1 MKNSSIAL
9 LIILFSFLKV
19 EAQNDVVKSVQLD
32 EVVINAQASGF
43 SIEEFMQNVKSDS
56 TFYKAFLNLKYFPHR
71 MSGEVLVFNKKE
83 KEKGQMFRVA
93 QLLNDGGLVSVKILE
108 ERTNGKIKN
117 KNGEF
122 KYLTAEMYDEVFF
135 PKTPER
141 TSNLIHN
148 TEQEIDRS
156 SKFDRHKSELKKF
169 MFNPGS
175 EISSVPFIGDKM
187 AIFGDD
193 MVPYYDYFIWTA
205 NYADSIPCW
214 VFTAKQKEGVK
225 DGKTV
230 IKDLTS
236 WFDQETMSVMLREYT
251 IRYNSMIL
259 DFDIHIKVTNTFVDG
274 QLVPERIEYNGNWD
288 IPFKK
293 AEVIDFW
300 LSLSN
305 WEVW

>member
-1 MKNSSIAL
+1 MFCLDLRGEWLYLVMLVIG
-9 LIILFSFLKV
+9 FPTY
-19 EAQNDVVKSVQLD
+19 AQNDVVKSVQLD
-32 EVVINAQASGF
+32 EVVISAQASGF
-43 SIEEFMQNVKSDS
+43 SVEEFMENVKADT
-56 TFYKAFLNLKYFPHR
+56 TFYKAFLNLKYFPHK

-93 QLLNDGGLVSVKILE
+93 ELLNDNGLV
-108 ERTNGKIKN
+108 
-117 KNGEF
+117 EF

-141 TSNLIHN
+141 VSNRIQI

-156 SKFDRHKSELKKF
+156 SKFERHKSELKKF

-175 EISSVPFIGDKM
+175 EISSVPLIGNKM
-187 AIFGDD
+187 AIFEDD
-193 MVPYYDYFIWTA
+193 MVPFYDYFIWTA
-205 NYADSIPCW
+205 NYADTIPCW

-230 IKDLTS
+230 IKDITS

-251 IRYNSMIL
+251 ILYNSIIL
-259 DFDIHIKVTNTFVDG
+259 DFDIHIKVTNTFVDD
-274 QLVPERIEYNGNWD
+274 QLVPERIEYNGMWD

-300 LSLSN
+300 LSLSD